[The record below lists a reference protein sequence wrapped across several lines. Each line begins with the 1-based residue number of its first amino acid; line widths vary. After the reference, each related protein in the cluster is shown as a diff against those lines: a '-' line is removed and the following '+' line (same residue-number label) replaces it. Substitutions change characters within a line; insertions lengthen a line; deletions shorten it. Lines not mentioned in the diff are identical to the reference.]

1 MAYSS
6 ASSTSTNPRVT
17 PTATEHLHDL
27 VIIPT
32 ARMGAP
38 PRRRQQQQQLKR
50 GRALRMTTVTSCLWC
65 QLLCQQQSLLE
76 MWAPLLP
83 DPAVF
88 EM

>member
-38 PRRRQQQQQLKR
+38 AGASSSSSSGKGVERC
-50 GRALRMTTVTSCLWC
+50 G
-65 QLLCQQQSLLE
+65 
-76 MWAPLLP
+76 
-83 DPAVF
+83 
-88 EM
+88 